1 MAFGCTDFAFRADRF
16 GFRAGRNKKIGFSGG
31 KKAQKIVRRGRCS
44 RKLATLRSGQTDSN
58 FNDKYNKQYRRTPED
73 SAKCPANPRWCA
85 EACPNAFRTFEATND
100 QRPKMTAVGF
110 EPTPLRNG
118 ALSHRLRPLSQTV
131 LPDAG
136 VSKSKRNCSGLL
148 CVPAHSVHDIDA
160 ILDHNI
166 TSEG

>member
-1 MAFGCTDFAFRADRF
+1 MEEHETTQP
-16 GFRAGRNKKIGFSGG
+16 
-31 KKAQKIVRRGRCS
+31 KAQRILDGAPKPVQM
-44 RKLATLRSGQTDSN
+44 L
-58 FNDKYNKQYRRTPED
+58 
-73 SAKCPANPRWCA
+73 
-85 EACPNAFRTFEATND
+85 FRTFEATND

-110 EPTPLRNG
+110 EPTFLRNG
-118 ALSHRLRPLSQTV
+118 ALSHRLRPLGQTV